1 MAAKI
6 VLIGAGSA
14 QFGYDTLGDIF
25 QSEKLKNSTIV
36 LHDINPDTLAV
47 VEKTG
52 KDFIAEHNLPFTIT
66 ATTDRKT
73 ALQGADFC
81 IISIEVGDRFKL
93 WDQDWRVPLQ
103 YGIKQVFGENGGP
116 GGLFHSLRI
125 IPPILEICEDVMSIC
140 PNAYVFNYSNPMS
153 RICTTVHRKFP
164 ELKFIGMCHE
174 ISSLTQHL
182 PIILDKPIED
192 IFFRAG
198 GLNHFSIL
206 LEVSDKSSGEDMYP
220 VVREKA
226 AGYFESL
233 PDLGEVMR
241 QLEDAEAGSTPGSEP
256 ALRSGAQ
263 KWAERGVFKVSLE
276 KFGYLPITTDSHL
289 GEYLQWAQDA
299 SDHRGIL
306 DFQNFYKQWIADM
319 TPQIERKLSERVVP
333 IMEGILFDLG
343 YEEAAVNVPNN
354 GLISQLPGFI
364 AVEVPGI
371 IDKNGVT
378 GIELKNYPKAF
389 GGLLQNQVAV
399 HDMCAEAVLTGSREL
414 VLQALLVDPVVD
426 KVDAA
431 DKMLTM
437 MLEEQKEYLGYI
449 K

>member
-182 PIILDKPIED
+182 PIILDRPIED

-263 KWAERGVFKVSLE
+263 KWAERGVFKVLLE

-371 IDKNGVT
+371 INKNGVT

>member
-1 MAAKI
+1 MTAKI

-25 QSEKLKNSTIV
+25 QSEKLKDSTIV
-36 LHDINPDTLAV
+36 LHDINPDTLAI
-47 VEKTG
+47 VENNG
-52 KDFIAEHNLPFTIT
+52 RDFLTQHNLPFKIS
-66 ATTDRKT
+66 ATTDRKV

-93 WDQDWRVPLQ
+93 WDQDWRIPQQ

-125 IPPILEICEDVMSIC
+125 IPPILEICEDIMSIC

-164 ELKFIGMCHE
+164 DLKFIGMCHE

-182 PIILDKPIED
+182 PIILDKPIEN
-192 IFFRAG
+192 ISFRAG

-206 LEVSDKSSGEDMYP
+206 LEVCDKSTGEDMYP

-226 AGYFESL
+226 SGYFESL

-241 QLEDAEAGSTPGSEP
+241 QLENAEAGSTPGSEP
-256 ALRSGAQ
+256 ALRTGAQ
-263 KWAERGVFKVSLE
+263 KWAERGVFKVLLE

-299 SDHRGIL
+299 GDHRGIL
-306 DFQNFYKQWIADM
+306 DFQNFYKKWIADM
-319 TPQIERKLSERVVP
+319 TPQIELKLSERVVP
-333 IMEGILFDLG
+333 IMEGILYDLG
-343 YEEAAVNVPNN
+343 YEEAAVNLPNN
-354 GLISQLPGFI
+354 GLISQLPDFI
-364 AVEVPGI
+364 VVEVPGI

-399 HDMCAEAVLTGSREL
+399 HDMCAEAVLTGSKEA
-414 VLQALLVDPVVD
+414 VMQALLVDPVVD
-426 KVDAA
+426 KVDSVE
-431 DKMLTM
+431 KMLTM

>member
-263 KWAERGVFKVSLE
+263 KWAERGVFKVLLE